1 MIKIRFSFEEITVQS
16 MIAYKNFKL
25 KNVLKNKIAKSK
37 NLKAISRRI
46 TTAKFH
52 QARSVISFCAIEHF
66 EKDNECQIPSSQVNS
81 MISLCAIEQLVE
93 NPVVTRK
100 DKKETMKT
108 TMVCIN
114 VMNN

>member
-1 MIKIRFSFEEITVQS
+1 MIKITFPFEEITVQS

-46 TTAKFH
+46 TNAKFH
-52 QARSVISFCAIEHF
+52 QARSVISF
-66 EKDNECQIPSSQVNS
+66 
-81 MISLCAIEQLVE
+81 CAIEQLVE

>member
-1 MIKIRFSFEEITVQS
+1 MIKITFPFEEITVQS

-25 KNVLKNKIAKSK
+25 NKIAKSK

-46 TTAKFH
+46 TNAKFH
-52 QARSVISFCAIEHF
+52 QARSVISF
-66 EKDNECQIPSSQVNS
+66 
-81 MISLCAIEQLVE
+81 CAIEQLVE